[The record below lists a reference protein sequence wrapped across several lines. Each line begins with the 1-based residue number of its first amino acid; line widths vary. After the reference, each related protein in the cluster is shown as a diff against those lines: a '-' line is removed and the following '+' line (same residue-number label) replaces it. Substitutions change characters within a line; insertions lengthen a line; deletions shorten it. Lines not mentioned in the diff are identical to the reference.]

1 MSTAFSF
8 FLRLFLCFVAAR
20 FLLQAIG
27 VEGRDY
33 LVGLTLLFLVNVYW
47 FSYLVFRDRTAPR
60 WRLDATRPAARWPRL
75 LRRRSP
81 RSSRR
86 RPGPDGGLRSSR
98 FVQSSKFKAQGSR
111 FGYI

>member
-1 MSTAFSF
+1 MSKVFSF

-47 FSYLVFRDRTAPR
+47 FNYLVFRDRMASKVEGQP
-60 WRLDATRPAARWPRL
+60 DPPGSPAAAPEAEE
-75 LRRRSP
+75 P
-81 RSSRR
+81 PVKPAP
-86 RPGPDGGLRSSR
+86 PGD
-98 FVQSSKFKAQGSR
+98 
-111 FGYI
+111 

>member
-33 LVGLTLLFLVNVYW
+33 LVGLTSLFLINVYW
-47 FSYLVFRDRTAPR
+47 FSYLVFRDRTASPVAADR
-60 WRLDATRPAARWPRL
+60 NPPGSPVAAAPKAEGPAVEPE
-75 LRRRSP
+75 P
-81 RSSRR
+81 
-86 RPGPDGGLRSSR
+86 PG
-98 FVQSSKFKAQGSR
+98 A
-111 FGYI
+111 

>member
-1 MSTAFSF
+1 MSKVFSF

-47 FSYLVFRDRTAPR
+47 FSYLVFRDRKAHKVEAQPDPTGS
-60 WRLDATRPAARWPRL
+60 PAAAAPEAEE
-75 LRRRSP
+75 P
-81 RSSRR
+81 PVTPAP
-86 RPGPDGGLRSSR
+86 PG
-98 FVQSSKFKAQGSR
+98 A
-111 FGYI
+111 

>member
-1 MSTAFSF
+1 MSKAFSF

-47 FSYLVFRDRTAPR
+47 FSYLVFRDRTVSKVEAKPNPTGSPIAAVPEPEEAPVK
-60 WRLDATRPAARWPRL
+60 PAP
-75 LRRRSP
+75 
-81 RSSRR
+81 
-86 RPGPDGGLRSSR
+86 PGD
-98 FVQSSKFKAQGSR
+98 
-111 FGYI
+111 

>member
-47 FSYLVFRDRTAPR
+47 FSYLVFRDRTAPEVEAKP
-60 WRLDATRPAARWPRL
+60 DPPGSPAAAAPEAEE
-75 LRRRSP
+75 P
-81 RSSRR
+81 PVNPAP
-86 RPGPDGGLRSSR
+86 PG
-98 FVQSSKFKAQGSR
+98 A
-111 FGYI
+111 

>member
-1 MSTAFSF
+1 MSTAFGF

-47 FSYLVFRDRTAPR
+47 FNYLVFRDRTAPAAEAKSDR
-60 WRLDATRPAARWPRL
+60 RGSPNPAASEPEE
-75 LRRRSP
+75 P
-81 RSSRR
+81 PVTPAP
-86 RPGPDGGLRSSR
+86 PGT
-98 FVQSSKFKAQGSR
+98 
-111 FGYI
+111 

>member
-1 MSTAFSF
+1 MSKVFSF

-47 FSYLVFRDRTAPR
+47 FSYLVFRDRTAAPVEAKR
-60 WRLDATRPAARWPRL
+60 HASGSPAAAAPE
-75 LRRRSP
+75 P
-81 RSSRR
+81 EEPPVKPAP
-86 RPGPDGGLRSSR
+86 PG
-98 FVQSSKFKAQGSR
+98 A
-111 FGYI
+111 